1 MREAKKRFKTML
13 IEESKVG
20 KFIETSKEEAVG
32 TAVGCLSNR
41 LEKHREHRLQ
51 GEVAEYF
58 NMIFKSDANFE
69 AFLAVKLES
78 FFR

>member
-32 TAVGCLSNR
+32 TAVGCRSNR
-41 LEKHREHRLQ
+41 LEKHREHRLE
-51 GEVAEYF
+51 EVAEYF

>member
-41 LEKHREHRLQ
+41 LGKHREHRLE
-51 GEVAEYF
+51 EVTEYF